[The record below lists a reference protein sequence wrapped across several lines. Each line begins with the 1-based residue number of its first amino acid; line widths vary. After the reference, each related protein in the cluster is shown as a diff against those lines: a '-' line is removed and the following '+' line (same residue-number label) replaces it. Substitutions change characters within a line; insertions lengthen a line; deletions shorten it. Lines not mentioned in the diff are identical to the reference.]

1 MQASST
7 SSTRWYF
14 IPQDSD
20 FDLPSRISVQEP
32 FRIGRREGFE
42 LCLDCRNVSGLH
54 AEVLVTDGKLYI
66 EDLSSTNGTFVN
78 GDRIR
83 SKTLL
88 EDHDEVQIGQLLFTV
103 SAFKNDNRAQT
114 MLLDTPSVAAETT
127 EERFA
132 RLLVDGVVPFFQPIC
147 KIDGDEQEVVGYE
160 VLGRSRL
167 FGLKTPDQM
176 FAVATDLA
184 KESELSRILRLRGL
198 EAAQSSLSP
207 DLQLFVN
214 THPSEL
220 DCEEIQQ
227 SLKIVNAA
235 FPEREIMLELPESV
249 LYNTDDYKS
258 LFETARELGVK
269 ITVFDFGA
277 GQIRLAELSRIKP
290 DVVKFDC
297 ALTQGIDSADEDR
310 KRLVSAM
317 VHMTTELGIT
327 PMAEYVE
334 TEQEHETL
342 REMGFQLAQGFYYGH
357 PKSIDTFQKTVNLK
371 SSDLLTVEKSSSS
384 VRPIDIIRQA
394 ELDDSDIE
402 LCESELF
409 EESAEAIEDVDAI
422 EKVDAS
428 FEASD
433 AEEEADLEN
442 AADSAEATGSTDATV
457 TSEMQV
463 NNAAYLLD
471 LNSNCYTLQLMFGS
485 TEKAAREF
493 VAAQTEQGDYSIYRR
508 LSAGREWFVV
518 VFNQYDNIDAVTAD
532 KKVLFKDSEHSCWVR
547 KISDVKK
554 EIRSVSIVGSNA

>member
-1 MQASST
+1 MHASSIN
-7 SSTRWYF
+7 STRWYF

-20 FDLPSRISVQEP
+20 FDLPSRISIQEP

-54 AEVLVTDGKLYI
+54 AEVLLTDGKLYI
-66 EDLSSTNGTFVN
+66 EDQSSTNGTFVN

-88 EDHDEVQIGQLLFTV
+88 QDHDEVQIGQLLFTV

-114 MLLDTPSVAAETT
+114 MLLDTPSVEAETT

-176 FAVATDLA
+176 FAVATDLE

-198 EAAQSSLSP
+198 EAAQSTLSM

-220 DCEEIQQ
+220 DCEEILQ
-227 SLKIVNAA
+227 SLQIVNAT

-249 LYNTDDYKS
+249 LYNIEDYDS
-258 LFETARELGVK
+258 LLDNAHKLGVK

-277 GQIRLAELSRIKP
+277 GQIQLAELSRIKP

-317 VHMTTELGIT
+317 VKMVVELGIT

-334 TEQEHETL
+334 TEHEHETL
-342 REMGFQLAQGFYYGH
+342 RELGFELAQGFYYGR
-357 PKSIDTFQKTVNLK
+357 PKSIDMFQQTVNLE
-371 SSDLLTVEKSSSS
+371 SSDLSTVEKSSSS
-384 VRPIDIIRQA
+384 KSSARPLEIIRQA
-394 ELDDSDIE
+394 EAVVSDDDVN
-402 LCESELF
+402 ESKDELF
-409 EESAEAIEDVDAI
+409 EESDEAIESI
-422 EKVDAS
+422 
-428 FEASD
+428 
-433 AEEEADLEN
+433 EADEIKLHDGE
-442 AADSAEATGSTDATV
+442 
-457 TSEMQV
+457 
-463 NNAAYLLD
+463 YLLGLD
-471 LNSNCYTLQLMFGS
+471 PNSYTLQVMFGS
-485 TEKAAREF
+485 RERAAKEF
-493 VAAQTEQGDYSIYRR
+493 VAAQKNRGDYSIYRK
-508 LSAGREWFVV
+508 LSTGAQWFVV
-518 VFNQYDNIDAVTAD
+518 VFNQYFDRAAAVADNKALFAD
-532 KKVLFKDSEHSCWVR
+532 SDHSCWVR
-547 KISDVKK
+547 TMSDVHK
-554 EIRSVSIVGSNA
+554 EIRSATVDA